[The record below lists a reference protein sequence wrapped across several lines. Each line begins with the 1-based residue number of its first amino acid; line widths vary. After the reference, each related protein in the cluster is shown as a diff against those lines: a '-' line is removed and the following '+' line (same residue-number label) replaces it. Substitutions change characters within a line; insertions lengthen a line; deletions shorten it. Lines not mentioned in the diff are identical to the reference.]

1 MIYSYIKVVKLT
13 KFCCAEG
20 NKYAQI
26 CCYESFIDDQK
37 RCRRNFKIVRSE
49 TNQTH
54 LEIGTFSDSEPSG
67 SVTNQSVS

>member
-1 MIYSYIKVVKLT
+1 MIYIYIKVVKLT

-20 NKYAQI
+20 I

-37 RCRRNFKIVRSE
+37 RCRRNFKMVRSE